1 VKPTK
6 RKRETKKF
14 PQSWGNLA
22 LADESLGVLQ
32 ETKAESPS
40 PVLRL
45 VRSSTEKDVE
55 ADALAPAI
63 GIINGI
69 RLSITLWLLIIL
81 CFLLIR

>member
-1 VKPTK
+1 MKPTK

-14 PQSWGNLA
+14 PKSWGNLA
-22 LADESLGVLQ
+22 LTGEGLGILQ

-40 PVLRL
+40 PGLRL
-45 VRSSTEKDVE
+45 VGSSTEKDAE

-69 RLSITLWLLIIL
+69 RLSFTLWLLIIS